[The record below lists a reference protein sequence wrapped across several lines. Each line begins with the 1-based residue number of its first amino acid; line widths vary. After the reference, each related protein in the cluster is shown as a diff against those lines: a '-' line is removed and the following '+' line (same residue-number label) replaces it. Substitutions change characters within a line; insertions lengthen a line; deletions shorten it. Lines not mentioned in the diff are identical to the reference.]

1 MTVLVFPSSPILGQR
16 YDAPNG
22 IQYVYDGVKWTVETT
37 ASTSL
42 AVTNSTQDRVAPMFV
57 NGNNT
62 GIVFAYN
69 SNTNTMT
76 TNITI
81 DGGTASTQ
89 F

>member
-1 MTVLVFPSSPILGQR
+1 MTVLAFPSSPTLGQR
-16 YDAPNG
+16 YNAPNG
-22 IQYVYDGVKWTVETT
+22 VQYVYDGVKWTVETT
-37 ASTSL
+37 ASTSE
-42 AVTNSTQDRVAPMFV
+42 AITNSIQDRVAPMFV

-62 GIVFAYN
+62 DIVFAYN

>member
-1 MTVLVFPSSPILGQR
+1 MTALAFPSSPTLGQR

-22 IQYVYDGVKWTVETT
+22 LQYVYDGVKWIVETT
-37 ASTSL
+37 TSTSE

-57 NGNNT
+57 NGDNS
-62 GIVFAYN
+62 GITFTYN

-76 TNITI
+76 TNIII
-81 DGGTASTQ
+81 DGGTASST